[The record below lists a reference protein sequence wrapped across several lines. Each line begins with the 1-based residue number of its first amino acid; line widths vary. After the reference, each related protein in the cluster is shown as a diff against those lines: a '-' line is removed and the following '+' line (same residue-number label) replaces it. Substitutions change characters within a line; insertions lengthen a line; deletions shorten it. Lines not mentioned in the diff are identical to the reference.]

1 VTSGWVALELK
12 DRESIVPAGAACETR
27 PEVGPGTPYFEDA
40 SPVFRAAL
48 SRMDFQHDPA
58 VTKDA
63 LNLLLNEARPR
74 DTLTLW
80 HLLARVNETDRPRVY
95 EAIAKYVPPPA
106 GVTREGVMRLDDG
119 MLQLW
124 KNELQASWNWNG
136 IMLKKKL
143 MQK

>member
-1 VTSGWVALELK
+1 
-12 DRESIVPAGAACETR
+12 
-27 PEVGPGTPYFEDA
+27 
-40 SPVFRAAL
+40 
-48 SRMDFQHDPA
+48 MDFQHDPA

-95 EAIAKYVPPPA
+95 DAIAKYVPPPA